1 MNLRIICQRVNQ
13 EESQRIFAE
22 PWAEL
27 SGFWK
32 TAVRGVLYRST
43 LEIGTACTD
52 IFADCKTSVSTAVLW
67 EKKTTSSRHQH
78 IGISK
83 GGQTTKIHAV
93 VDALGYPIKL
103 LLSAGN
109 VNDITVAPKLIDDLS
124 TKSKDVADI
133 FVSLVQIH
141 LWSVGKL
148 MNINTVKVTMSSV
161 FSNCWKIVA
170 ELLLAMIS
178 WLVVF

>member
-1 MNLRIICQRVNQ
+1 MDFEKRRFVAFFTGVLWKLEQRVL
-13 EESQRIFAE
+13 IF
-22 PWAEL
+22 L
-27 SGFWK
+27 Q
-32 TAVRGVLYRST
+32 TARRQYRQQF
-43 LEIGTACTD
+43 C
-52 IFADCKTSVSTAVLW
+52 

-109 VNDITVAPKLIDDLS
+109 VNDITVDIGDLS

-133 FVSLVQIH
+133 FLSLVQIH

-161 FSNCWKIVA
+161 FSNC
-170 ELLLAMIS
+170 
-178 WLVVF
+178 

>member
-1 MNLRIICQRVNQ
+1 MR
-13 EESQRIFAE
+13 
-22 PWAEL
+22 
-27 SGFWK
+27 
-32 TAVRGVLYRST
+32 
-43 LEIGTACTD
+43 
-52 IFADCKTSVSTAVLW
+52 
-67 EKKTTSSRHQH
+67 KKTTSSRHQH

-161 FSNCWKIVA
+161 FSNC
-170 ELLLAMIS
+170 
-178 WLVVF
+178 